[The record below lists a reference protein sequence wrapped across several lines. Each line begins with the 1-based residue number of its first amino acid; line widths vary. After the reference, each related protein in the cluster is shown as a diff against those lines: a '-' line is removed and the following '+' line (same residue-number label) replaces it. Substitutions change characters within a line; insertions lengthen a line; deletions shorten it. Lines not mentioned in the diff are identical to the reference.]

1 MFNHEIMDDQLL
13 PLLIFKIFIMKYL
26 SSIWILAIIAVVGC
40 EKNGNVVLPQDTQ
53 ALSALET
60 SYKTAIVYNDSC
72 NIHYN
77 NSAAFNHCDSVFH
90 LNANSFYHQHGNF
103 GQCNNTSNGNSGN
116 NCNGGQSNTN
126 TNHSG
131 CNGYY
136 DMMTDLENMHNRD
149 FH

>member
-1 MFNHEIMDDQLL
+1 
-13 PLLIFKIFIMKYL
+13 MKKL
-26 SSIWILAIIAVVGC
+26 TSIWILAIIAVVGC
-40 EKNGNVVLPQDTQ
+40 EKNGNVVLPQDAQ

-60 SYKTAIVYNDSC
+60 SYKTAIIYNDSC
-72 NIHYN
+72 NIHFDN
-77 NSAAFNHCDSVFH
+77 NAAFNHCDSLFH
-90 LNANSFYHQHGNF
+90 MNANSFYHQHGNF
-103 GQCNNTSNGNSGN
+103 GQCNNTSNGNSGHMGNGNSGN

-136 DMMTDLENMHNRD
+136 DMMTDLENMHSRD